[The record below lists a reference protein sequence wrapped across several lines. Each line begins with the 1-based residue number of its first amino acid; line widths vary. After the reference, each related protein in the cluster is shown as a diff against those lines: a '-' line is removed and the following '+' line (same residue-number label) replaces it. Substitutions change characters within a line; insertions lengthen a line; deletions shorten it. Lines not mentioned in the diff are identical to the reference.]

1 MKRILRIKV
10 IPKSGRGEVIE
21 QNPVIVKVKEPPVGG
36 AANKAVIRLLS
47 RHFGKKARIISGGR
61 RRQKIVELSDP
72 E

>member
-1 MKRILRIKV
+1 MKQVIRIKV

-21 QNPVIVKVKEPPVGG
+21 QDPVIVKVKEPPVGG

-47 RHFGKKARIISGGR
+47 KHFGKKARIIGGGR
-61 RRQKIVELSDP
+61 KRQKTVELTDP